1 MLSNPF
7 DFRSSFR
14 EMERLRR
21 EMNALF
27 DQVDRGPRLGLA
39 TGYPAM
45 NIWANADGV
54 IVTAELPGIDVDEL
68 EISVHNNTLTLR
80 GQRSQEDV
88 GEDVTFH
95 RRERGTGQFQRT
107 FQLPYEVEANEV
119 EATYTNGVLHITLPR
134 AEADKPKKIEV
145 RAS

>member
-1 MLSNPF
+1 
-7 DFRSSFR
+7 
-14 EMERLRR
+14 MERLRR

-27 DQVDRGPRLGLA
+27 DQVDRGPRLGVSG
-39 TGYPAM
+39 GYPAM
-45 NIWANADGV
+45 NIWANAEGV
-54 IVTAELPGIDVDEL
+54 IVTAELPGIEIDDL

-88 GEDVTFH
+88 GDEDVTFH

-107 FQLPYEVEANEV
+107 FQLPFEVEADEV
-119 EATYTNGVLHITLPR
+119 EATYENGVLNVTLPR
-134 AEADKPKKIEV
+134 AEADKPKKITV

>member
-1 MLSNPF
+1 
-7 DFRSSFR
+7 
-14 EMERLRR
+14 MERLRR

-27 DQVDRGPRLGLA
+27 DQADRGPQLGMA

-54 IVTAELPGIDVDEL
+54 VVTAELPGINIDDL
-68 EISVHNNTLTLR
+68 EISVHNNTLTLQ
-80 GQRSQEDV
+80 GQRSREDL

-95 RRERGTGQFQRT
+95 RRERGVGQFQRT
-107 FQLPYEVEANEV
+107 FQLPYEVESDAV
-119 EATYTNGVLHITLPR
+119 EAAYTNGVLSITLPR
-134 AEADKPKKIEV
+134 AEADKPKKITV

>member
-1 MLSNPF
+1 MLSNPLS
-7 DFRSSFR
+7 FRSSFR

-27 DQVDRGPRLGLA
+27 DQADRGPQLGMA

-54 IVTAELPGIDVDEL
+54 IVTAELPGIDLDDL

-80 GQRSQEDV
+80 GQRPQEDV

-107 FQLPYEVEANEV
+107 FQLPYEVEADEV
-119 EATYTNGVLHITLPR
+119 EATYANGVLNISLPR
-134 AEADKPKKIEV
+134 AEADKPKKITV